1 MGQAA
6 PAGKVEAVVRP
17 GPLLLFTPDTDEY
30 VQDDINGHVRKD
42 RKGKRPYPLRHPDG
56 DTWQKQLLGWLR
68 DNVNNRIPNWYYNL
82 VLGHPLD
89 ISTWGTLMA
98 KHYRPAERDPFRPLR
113 EGWTE
118 NLGVISL
125 DKVTKAFAEFEIDQL
140 QAETT
145 AYGEFT
151 FHEVGTSGTAD
162 SSTQTTLLT
171 PSGIARQ
178 TASSQGEGGAAQ
190 SYRTIGSITSDAGE
204 NWQEHGVFNLV
215 TLGAQTMMDRSTFA
229 AIAVTTNSDVV
240 EFTYTLTKNAEA

>member
-6 PAGKVEAVVRP
+6 PAGKMDVEVIRG
-17 GPLLLFTPDTDEY
+17 GPLLLFTPDSDEY
-30 VQDDINGHVRKD
+30 IQDDINGHVRRN
-42 RKGKRPYPLRHPDG
+42 RKAQRPYPLRHPDG
-56 DTWQKQLLGWLR
+56 NTWQKQLLTWLR
-68 DNVNNRIPNWYYNL
+68 DNVNRKIPNWYYNL

-98 KHYRPAERDPFRPLR
+98 KHYRPAERDPFRPMR

-125 DKVTKAFAEFEIDQL
+125 DKVTSAFAQFEVDQL
-140 QAETT
+140 ETET
-145 AYGEFT
+145 SAYGNFS
-151 FHEVGTSGTAD
+151 FHEVGTSGTQD

-171 PSGIARQ
+171 PTGIARA
-178 TASSQGEGGAAQ
+178 TASAISQPASN
-190 SYRTIGSITSDAGE
+190 SYRAVGSITSDAAE
-204 NWQEHGVFNLV
+204 NWQEHGLFNIV
-215 TLGAQTMMDRSTFA
+215 TLAAQTMMDRSTFS